1 VETTLS
7 EQNPESTVRRT
18 QSRRERVA
26 GLGAMMVTELARAA
40 SVTPHVVRHY
50 TRIGLLKPFRNEGN
64 GYKLYNRN
72 DLHRLMFI
80 RRAKYL
86 GYTLADVR
94 GILDEA
100 RHGNSPCPHVRQI
113 IQKRIEQNRLKL
125 AELTRLQDRME
136 DALEEWRNLP
146 DGMPDGNSVCYLIE
160 TMAELPDSEE

>member
-1 VETTLS
+1 MDSPSPQKQANTRPVRGS
-7 EQNPESTVRRT
+7 EKPITSM
-18 QSRRERVA
+18 
-26 GLGAMMVTELARAA
+26 GAMMVAELARTA

-86 GYTLADVR
+86 GYTLADIR

-100 RHGNSPCPHVRQI
+100 RHGSSPCPHVRRI
-113 IQKRIEQNRLKL
+113 IQKRIEENRVKL

-136 DALEEWRNLP
+136 DALDEWRNLP

-160 TMAELPDSEE
+160 SMAEFPDDER

>member
-1 VETTLS
+1 METTLS
-7 EQNPESTVRRT
+7 AQNPASAARQTQNRT
-18 QSRRERVA
+18 KKA
-26 GLGAMMVTELARAA
+26 IKLGAMMVAELASAA

-50 TRIGLLKPFRNEGN
+50 TRIGLLKPFRNEEN

-86 GYTLADVR
+86 GYTLADIR

-100 RHGNSPCPHVRQI
+100 RHGNSPCPHVRLI

-125 AELTRLQDRME
+125 SELAQLQDRME
-136 DALEEWRNLP
+136 EALEEWRGLP

-160 TMAELPDSEE
+160 SMAELPNDEE

>member
-1 VETTLS
+1 MDSLS
-7 EQNPESTVRRT
+7 PPSPASTRQARSSGKQAT
-18 QSRRERVA
+18 
-26 GLGAMMVTELARAA
+26 GMGAMMVTELARAA

-86 GYTLADVR
+86 GYTLADIR

-100 RHGNSPCPHVRQI
+100 RHGNSPCPHVRLI

-125 AELTRLQDRME
+125 VELTRLQDRME
-136 DALEEWRNLP
+136 DAIEEWRSLP

-160 TMAELPDSEE
+160 SMAELPNDEK

>member
-1 VETTLS
+1 MDYSLS
-7 EQNPESTVRRT
+7 TQNPVSTRRVRSNRKPET
-18 QSRRERVA
+18 RI
-26 GLGAMMVTELARAA
+26 GAMMVTELARAA

-50 TRIGLLKPFRNEGN
+50 TRIGLLKPFRNEEN

-86 GYTLADVR
+86 GYTLADIR

-100 RHGNSPCPHVRQI
+100 RHGSSPCPHVRRI
-113 IQKRIEQNRLKL
+113 IQKRIEENRLKL

-136 DALEEWRNLP
+136 DALDEWRSLP
-146 DGMPDGNSVCYLIE
+146 DGMPDGDSVCYLIE
-160 TMAELPDSEE
+160 SMAELPGDEK

>member
-1 VETTLS
+1 VETTLLD
-7 EQNPESTVRRT
+7 QNTASATRQT
-18 QSRRERVA
+18 QSRSERVA

-136 DALEEWRNLP
+136 DALEEWRSLP

-160 TMAELPDSEE
+160 TMAELPDNEE